1 VLIARALCQRSDILV
16 MDEPTSSL
24 DYGNQLRVYAFLDDP
39 QTVNRTLLEQGVG
52 LISTQQKDSNL
63 EDYFLNLIGGRHHG

>member
-1 VLIARALCQRSDILV
+1 MRPGL
-16 MDEPTSSL
+16 PGFWSSSWAPGITRCSP
-24 DYGNQLRVYAFLDDP
+24 GNQLRVYAFLDAP